1 MAGWTLEEAQNN
13 LNMWLDAEKAIAGGQ
28 SYKIGSR
35 SVSYADLKQ
44 VTDRISF
51 WKRQVEMLE
60 LGKKSA
66 NFVRRVIPRDL

>member
-44 VTDRISF
+44 VTERINF
-51 WKRQVEMLE
+51 WRREVSRIES
-60 LGKKSA
+60 GRKSV
-66 NFVRRVIPRDL
+66 NSVRRVVPRDL